1 MLENCFTANFN
12 NSNTQQGSVNY
23 LLYIYIYYKPFWDCC
38 LSLLKHKA
46 NMYHLFNSIVD
57 AYMIIKML

>member
-12 NSNTQQGSVNY
+12 NSTTQQGSVNC
-23 LLYIYIYYKPFWDCC
+23 LLHIYITIIKPFCDCF

-46 NMYHLFNSIVD
+46 NMYHLFNSIID
-57 AYMIIKML
+57 AYMII